1 MVFQKYLFEVLERK
15 MQLGLTYSATCQIYW
30 AIWDFPVFSP
40 LEISP
45 VSPTKD
51 LTLINRL
58 YRERLL
64 FLGQEVDSEISN
76 QLIGLM
82 IYLSMEN
89 DTQDLY
95 LFINSP
101 GGWVIPGVALYDTMQ
116 FVQPDVQTICMG
128 SAASMG
134 SFILVGGEIT
144 KRLAFPHAWR
154 QLLFF
159 YLSFIFP
166 SSCEIEK
173 PFLSYIIRVMI
184 HQPAGSFSEVATGE
198 FILEVGE
205 LLKLRETLTRVY
217 VQRTGKPFWVV
228 SEDMERDIFMSATEA
243 QAYGIV
249 DLVAVE

>member
-1 MVFQKYLFEVLERK
+1 MPIGVPKVPFR
-15 MQLGLTYSATCQIYW
+15 
-30 AIWDFPVFSP
+30 SP
-40 LEISP
+40 GEEDASW
-45 VSPTKD
+45 VD
-51 LTLINRL
+51 INRL

-76 QLIGLM
+76 QLIGLI
-82 IYLSMEN
+82 IYLSIE
-89 DTQDLY
+89 DEIKDLY

-116 FVQPDVQTICMG
+116 FVKPDIHTICMG
-128 SAASMG
+128 AAASMG

-144 KRLAFPHAWR
+144 KRIAFPHA
-154 QLLFF
+154 
-159 YLSFIFP
+159 
-166 SSCEIEK
+166 
-173 PFLSYIIRVMI
+173 RVMI

-217 VQRTGKPFWVV
+217 VQRTGKPIWAVT
-228 SEDMERDIFMSATEA
+228 EDMERDIFMSATEA

>member
-1 MVFQKYLFEVLERK
+1 MPIGVPKVPFRNPGEED
-15 MQLGLTYSATCQIYW
+15 ATWVDIY
-30 AIWDFPVFSP
+30 
-40 LEISP
+40 
-45 VSPTKD
+45 
-51 LTLINRL
+51 NRL

-144 KRLAFPHAWR
+144 KRLAFPHA
-154 QLLFF
+154 
-159 YLSFIFP
+159 
-166 SSCEIEK
+166 
-173 PFLSYIIRVMI
+173 RVMI